1 MNEENDM
8 LPKDHDPHVS
18 KIDPDDPRLR
28 IRRPAGRSLK
38 KGPVIAII
46 AVLSGALLLAVTL
59 ALLPTKQQEKVKE
72 EQPVAY
78 GQNTIPD
85 FIRNAPDNDDPV
97 RMPADPVI
105 TAPVPDSVPQLG
117 RKLPGDLGATMVSSP
132 GRSGSYSGGQKSP
145 EEQAYESALASG
157 PFFSGPAG
165 TSGLSPQG
173 IMTAQQGGPML
184 DGYAR
189 RLESAAQ
196 AASMPGLFTPPD
208 PNRQDRKN
216 DFLDG
221 TDQQRTTSVSGM
233 MTPPASPYEVK
244 AGAIIPVTLL
254 TGINSDLPGDIIGQ
268 VRENVYDTVSGEYLL
283 IPQGSRLMASY
294 DSMVSYG
301 QKRVLVC
308 WNRLIRP
315 DGSSVSL
322 ECMPGVDLEGY
333 AGFHDRVDNHYDRL
347 IGGVILS
354 SVLSLGATTSQGE
367 WNGYDDMNAA
377 QMFAANAGGE
387 ISNAGDKVTSRNLDI
402 QPTLKIRP
410 GYSVNV
416 LVHKDMIIPP
426 YYQ

>member
-1 MNEENDM
+1 M
-8 LPKDHDPHVS
+8 
-18 KIDPDDPRLR
+18 
-28 IRRPAGRSLK
+28 
-38 KGPVIAII
+38 
-46 AVLSGALLLAVTL
+46 
-59 ALLPTKQQEKVKE
+59 
-72 EQPVAY
+72 
-78 GQNTIPD
+78 GQ
-85 FIRNAPDNDDPV
+85 
-97 RMPADPVI
+97 
-105 TAPVPDSVPQLG
+105 
-117 RKLPGDLGATMVSSP
+117 
-132 GRSGSYSGGQKSP
+132 
-145 EEQAYESALASG
+145 
-157 PFFSGPAG
+157 
-165 TSGLSPQG
+165 TSGR
-173 IMTAQQGGPML
+173 TA
-184 DGYAR
+184 
-189 RLESAAQ
+189 
-196 AASMPGLFTPPD
+196 
-208 PNRQDRKN
+208 
-216 DFLDG
+216 
-221 TDQQRTTSVSGM
+221 SVSGM

-367 WNGYDDMNAA
+367 WNGYDDMNVA